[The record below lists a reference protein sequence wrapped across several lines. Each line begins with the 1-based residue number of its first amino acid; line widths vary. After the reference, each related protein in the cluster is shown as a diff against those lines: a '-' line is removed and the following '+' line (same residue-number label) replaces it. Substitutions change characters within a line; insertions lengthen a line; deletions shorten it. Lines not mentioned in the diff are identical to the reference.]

1 MGEIRNAVL
10 APSRGNLISCGQP
23 IIAMVAL
30 ESETARVIG
39 EAGCGI
45 VVQPGDGEGICSSIL
60 RLKEDASLREAM
72 GRNGRAY
79 LERNMS
85 LEKNVALYEEIFCA
99 LAGGEGLA
107 RRPIPSR
114 SEDAPGVGHHG
125 W

>member
-1 MGEIRNAVL
+1 MFSSRRYAGGCLVGEIRNAVL

-45 VVQPGDGEGICSSIL
+45 VVQPGD
-60 RLKEDASLREAM
+60 
-72 GRNGRAY
+72 
-79 LERNMS
+79 
-85 LEKNVALYEEIFCA
+85 
-99 LAGGEGLA
+99 
-107 RRPIPSR
+107 
-114 SEDAPGVGHHG
+114 